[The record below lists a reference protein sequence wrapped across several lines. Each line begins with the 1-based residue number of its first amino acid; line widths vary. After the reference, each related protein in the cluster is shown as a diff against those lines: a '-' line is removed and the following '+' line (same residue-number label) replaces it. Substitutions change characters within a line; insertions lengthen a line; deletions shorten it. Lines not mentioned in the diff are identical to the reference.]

1 MRGALRERRLRS
13 RAGTMAAIAFV
24 SVLSLSHAA
33 TAATP
38 APSATKE
45 LATFAGGCFWCEE
58 ATFEGLPGIISVTS
72 GFSGGSEKSPSYEL
86 VSSGATGHAE
96 SVDVVFDPARVT
108 YQKLLDIYWHSID
121 PTQSNGQFCDHG
133 KQYRSA
139 IFFRNE
145 TQHRLAME
153 SQKAIERSGKLKAPI
168 VTQIVPFTGFYP
180 AEEYHQDYYKKNPV
194 EYHAYRTGCGRD
206 RRLRELWGSQASVHG
221 G

>member
-1 MRGALRERRLRS
+1 MRRTPHGRRICIQTGQT
-13 RAGTMAAIAFV
+13 ATIVFV
-24 SVLSLSHAA
+24 SVLCLFHLAA
-33 TAATP
+33 AATP
-38 APSATKE
+38 APSPAKE

-72 GFSGGSEKSPSYEL
+72 GFSGGSEKNPSYEL

-96 SVDVVFDPARVT
+96 SIDVVFDPTRVT
-108 YQKLLDIYWHSID
+108 YKKLLDIYWHSID

-139 IFFRNE
+139 IFYRNE
-145 TQHRLAME
+145 TQHRLADE
-153 SQKAIERSGKLKAPI
+153 SRKAIEQSGKLKGPI
-168 VTQIVPFTGFYP
+168 VTQIVSFTGFYA

-206 RRLRELWGSQASVHG
+206 KRLRELWGAQASVHG